1 MDRLSVK
8 KLMSQYMD
16 ARMGEIIQ
24 SDMLFFY
31 SGFIVYEMIDKTN
44 YICGVPLAACQILT
58 ISMIPF
64 SCLIR

>member
-24 SDMLFFY
+24 LDMLFFY

-44 YICGVPLAACQILT
+44 VVKYIFDKPC
-58 ISMIPF
+58 
-64 SCLIR
+64 